1 MNRADENLNCFDR
14 EMDSEANC
22 MVDELEQDQMNECV
36 VTLEGE
42 SNGFSQSVDKFENP
56 FPECK
61 GVNIKK
67 VKKLWKRIIS
77 MKKRNVE
84 TCMSEKRKPNSE
96 KPKANKMEVKQ
107 NKKKCMEFTALY
119 TSQEI
124 QAHKGCIW
132 TLKFSPDGRYLAS
145 GGEDGVVR
153 IWHVTSVAASCK
165 SFTDDGGFG
174 SNAKEGKIKFGKKKS
189 SHVPVVIP
197 DEVFQIEESPLQE
210 LHGHKGDVLDLAWS
224 NSNYLL
230 SCSMDKTVR
239 MWQVGCNQCLNVFD
253 HHNYVTC
260 VQFNPIDD
268 NYFIS
273 GSIDGK
279 VRIWGVCEKRVVDW
293 ADVRDVISAI
303 CYIPDGKGF
312 IVGSITG
319 TCHFYK
325 ASGNDLKLE
334 KVDFHDRKK
343 TSGNKITGIQFSR
356 DESQRIMITSE
367 DSKLRILD
375 GVDVIHKFK
384 GLPKSGS
391 QMSASFTT
399 TGKHIISIGDDCHVY
414 VWNYDEL
421 CFPSSKQKNSVRS
434 CEHFF
439 SEGVSVAVQWPGIG
453 TEQKSLCSS
462 SLRDCSQKWDNL
474 ETAPWIRDS
483 ERFSLGS
490 WFSNDGP
497 CRGSATWPAEK
508 LPLWDVTID
517 SDGYCQDPQQ
527 QRLQQQCLNNV
538 DDVRAIS
545 ATWGLVIVTA
555 GCDGMIK
562 TFHNYG
568 LPIRL

>member
-1 MNRADENLNCFDR
+1 MFTLAEVELIAFILWESSNSLYYLI
-14 EMDSEANC
+14 
-22 MVDELEQDQMNECV
+22 LEQYV
-36 VTLEGE
+36 AVFL
-42 SNGFSQSVDKFENP
+42 
-56 FPECK
+56 
-61 GVNIKK
+61 
-67 VKKLWKRIIS
+67 
-77 MKKRNVE
+77 
-84 TCMSEKRKPNSE
+84 
-96 KPKANKMEVKQ
+96 KQ
-107 NKKKCMEFTALY
+107 LFN
-119 TSQEI
+119 
-124 QAHKGCIW
+124 
-132 TLKFSPDGRYLAS
+132 
-145 GGEDGVVR
+145 
-153 IWHVTSVAASCK
+153 
-165 SFTDDGGFG
+165 
-174 SNAKEGKIKFGKKKS
+174 NA
-189 SHVPVVIP
+189 
-197 DEVFQIEESPLQE
+197 
-210 LHGHKGDVLDLAWS
+210 
-224 NSNYLL
+224 
-230 SCSMDKTVR
+230 
-239 MWQVGCNQCLNVFD
+239 
-253 HHNYVTC
+253 
-260 VQFNPIDD
+260 
-268 NYFIS
+268 
-273 GSIDGK
+273 
-279 VRIWGVCEKRVVDW
+279 
-293 ADVRDVISAI
+293 
-303 CYIPDGKGF
+303 
-312 IVGSITG
+312 
-319 TCHFYK
+319 
-325 ASGNDLKLE
+325 
-334 KVDFHDRKK
+334 
-343 TSGNKITGIQFSR
+343 
-356 DESQRIMITSE
+356 
-367 DSKLRILD
+367 
-375 GVDVIHKFK
+375 

-517 SDGYCQDPQQ
+517 GDGYCQDPQQ

-555 GCDGMIK
+555 GCDGTIK